1 MATIEVR
8 RATGID
14 KAEAK
19 RRAEALARKMEA
31 KIGIDWRWKGDLML
45 FDATRGA
52 AQGVHGSVSVDGSS
66 VRVVLDLPPR
76 IRAHSGAVADRL
88 VDALN
93 QLFL

>member
-31 KIGIDWRWKGDLML
+31 KIGIDWRWK
-45 FDATRGA
+45 AT
-52 AQGVHGSVSVDGSS
+52 
-66 VRVVLDLPPR
+66 
-76 IRAHSGAVADRL
+76 
-88 VDALN
+88 
-93 QLFL
+93 